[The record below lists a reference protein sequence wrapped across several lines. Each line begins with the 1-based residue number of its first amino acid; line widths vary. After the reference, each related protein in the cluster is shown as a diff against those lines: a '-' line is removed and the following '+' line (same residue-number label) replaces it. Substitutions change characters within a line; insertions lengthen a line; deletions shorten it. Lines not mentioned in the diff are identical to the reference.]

1 MRLVFRA
8 LIAPIVLVAAAACT
22 RGQSMEQPAQQAGTP
37 VKVSVAPVKGV
48 DEPVTIDATGSFSA
62 QESSDVAPE
71 ASGRVVATPVDVGQ
85 FVKEGQVLVRLRGVD
100 AGLRVD
106 EARAAVTRAEASI
119 KLAESQNALAQQT
132 AQRYAA
138 LLATGDVSSIVADQ
152 ARTQAETTVQNVNTA
167 RATLAQAVAQLALAE
182 KAAADVVVAAPF
194 SGFISERKVS
204 VGEYVQPSTA
214 VVTLLKIDPL
224 RLQLA
229 IPGVQAGQIA
239 VGQPVNAGVD
249 AFPNQPFTGRVTA
262 VNPQISSE
270 SRSFTVEATVPN
282 PQALL
287 KPGMFAVATI
297 DQGRTTRALLV
308 PRRAVVE
315 DTNTNSY
322 RVFVIDKDNRVRIR
336 VVQLAARQHGDVI
349 KILTGVEETDRVAT
363 TNLAD
368 LYDGMEVVVE

>member
-1 MRLVFRA
+1 VRPAFRA
-8 LIAPIVLVAAAACT
+8 LIAPAILVATVACT

-48 DEPVTIDATGSFSA
+48 DEPVTIEATGSFSA

-85 FVKEGQVLVRLRGVD
+85 FVKQNQVLVRLRGVD

-106 EARAAVTRAEASI
+106 EARAAVSRAEASI
-119 KLAESQNALAQQT
+119 KLAESQDALAQQT

-138 LLATGDVSSIVADQ
+138 LLATGDVSRIVADQ

-182 KAAADVVVAAPF
+182 KAVADVVVAAPF

-229 IPGVQAGQIA
+229 IPGVQANQIA
-239 VGQPVNAGVD
+239 VGQSVSATAD
-249 AFPNQPFTGRVTA
+249 AFSNQTFTGRVTA
-262 VNPQISSE
+262 VNPQISAE

-349 KILTGVEETDRVAT
+349 RILTGVEETDRVAT
-363 TNLAD
+363 SNLAD
-368 LYDGMEVVVE
+368 LYDGLQVVVE

>member
-1 MRLVFRA
+1 MKPSVRA
-8 LIAPIVLVAAAACT
+8 LIASAILVATVACT
-22 RGQSMEQPAQQAGTP
+22 RGQSMEQPAHQPGAP

-48 DEPVTIDATGSFSA
+48 DEPVTIEATGSFSA

-85 FVKEGQVLVRLRGVD
+85 FVKEGQVLVRLQGVD

-138 LLATGDVSSIVADQ
+138 LLATGDVSRIVADQ
-152 ARTQAETTVQNVNTA
+152 ARTEAETSAQNVNTA

-182 KAAADVVVAAPF
+182 KAVADVVVAAPF

-224 RLQLA
+224 RLQLP

-239 VGQPVNAGVD
+239 VGQTVTATVD
-249 AFPNQPFTGRVTA
+249 AFAELSFTGRVTA
-262 VNPQISSE
+262 VNPQISAE
-270 SRSFTVEATVPN
+270 SRSFTVEAMVPN
-282 PQALL
+282 PKAVL

-297 DQGRTTRALLV
+297 DQGQTTRALLV

-315 DTNTNSY
+315 DTNTNSF

-368 LYDGMEVVVE
+368 LYDGLQVVVE